1 MKKITFKN
9 PLKNLFKNV
18 FEINSERVKYIYIA
32 IIALFFFMFGYIF
45 ANISTS
51 RITLFSPA
59 SASSGTITIPSILS
73 EVQNILDRDFI
84 SWKASS
90 TLPSIQD
97 LNYGIV
103 KGYVDSY
110 KDPYTEFF
118 TPQESKQFEGNIKG
132 SFGGIGAYIGYKD
145 GYSVIIST
153 IKNSPAERA
162 GVKSGDIIVSVDA
175 TSTHGMS
182 SDAVVSYVRGE
193 IGTSVV
199 LEVLHKNESK
209 TSKIKIVREKV
220 NIPIL
225 DTEIK
230 NDVFVIHFYSFTEDS
245 ASKFQEALKTFADSG
260 KSKLIIDLRGNG
272 GGYLESAIN
281 IASFFLPKDK
291 VIVSERNSKSV
302 EDKKDYSLGYD
313 FFDHKIL
320 KLGVLIDGGSASA
333 SEILAGALKDNGVAT
348 IIGEKSFGKGSVQ
361 QLIKL
366 SDGSDLK
373 VTVAKWFTPN
383 GVNISESGILPDVIA
398 TSSEISKLDKAGK
411 LIDVQ
416 LDKAVEIVNNL
427 K

>member
-1 MKKITFKN
+1 MKKISLKN
-9 PLKNLFKNV
+9 PFKNV
-18 FEINSERVKYIYIA
+18 FEMGSERVKYVYIA
-32 IIALFFFMFGYIF
+32 IIALFFFMFGYMF
-45 ANISTS
+45 ANISPS

-59 SASSGTITIPSILS
+59 AASSGTIAIPSILS

-90 TLPSIQD
+90 TLPTMQD
-97 LNYGIV
+97 LSYGIV
-103 KGYVDSY
+103 KGYVESY

-145 GYSVIIST
+145 GYTVIIST

-162 GVKSGDIIVSVDA
+162 GVKAGDIIVSVDA
-175 TSTHGMS
+175 TSTRGMS
-182 SDAVVSYVRGE
+182 SDAVVSYVRGD
-193 IGTSVV
+193 IGTSVT

-209 TSKIKIVREKV
+209 TSKIKIVRAKV
-220 NIPIL
+220 EVPIL

-230 NDVFVIHFYSFTEDS
+230 ADVFIIHFYSFTEDS
-245 ASKFQEALKTFADSG
+245 ASKFQDALKKFTDSG

-291 VIVSERNSKSV
+291 VVVSEKNSKNV

-313 FFDHKIL
+313 FFDHKVL

-333 SEILAGALKDNGVAT
+333 SEILAGALKDNEVAT
-348 IIGEKSFGKGSVQ
+348 VIGEKSFGKGSVQ

-366 SDGSDLK
+366 SDGSDIK
-373 VTVAKWFTPN
+373 VTVAKWFTPH
-383 GVNISESGILPDVIA
+383 GVNISESGIIPDVVA
-398 TSSEISKLDKAGK
+398 TSSEVVKFDKAGK
-411 LIDVQ
+411 IIDVQ
-416 LDKAVEIVNNL
+416 LDKAVEVVNNL